1 MRGIIIAAGM
11 GKRMQQYTKLKPKC
25 LLSIGK
31 KTILQWTVEGLKVAG
46 CNDIFV
52 ITGHKG
58 NEISK
63 LGYKTIENK
72 NYQTNNILHS
82 LFKAKNLFDQELI
95 VVYSDIYVEKEIF
108 KGLAL
113 NKKDLVLTADK
124 SWQEYYMNRLLHPE
138 EQAEKI
144 ILDNNSKV
152 LEIGKDLIINKSNK
166 YYEFIGLFKASKKAA
181 IAMKDTFLMIDNK
194 INSKDKFE
202 RSSSWSN
209 AYLTDFFQ
217 FIINNNILEVNVNI
231 VSKGWA
237 EFDTIEDYNR
247 LNNIIKSQKLISI
260 K

>member
-1 MRGIIIAAGM
+1 M
-11 GKRMQQYTKLKPKC
+11 
-25 LLSIGK
+25 
-31 KTILQWTVEGLKVAG
+31 
-46 CNDIFV
+46 
-52 ITGHKG
+52 
-58 NEISK
+58 
-63 LGYKTIENK
+63 
-72 NYQTNNILHS
+72 
-82 LFKAKNLFDQELI
+82 FKAKNLFDQELI

-108 KGLAL
+108 KDLAL

-124 SWQEYYMNRLLHPE
+124 SWQEYYMDRSLHPE

-144 ILDNNSKV
+144 IIDKNSKV

-181 IAMKDTFLMIDNK
+181 IAMKNTFLMIDNK

-217 FIINNNILEVNVNI
+217 FIINNNILDINVNI

-260 K
+260 KIMNTLNFKLPEIIFTDNFSHAISNKVKKVTVLFLQASIGQKILTIKV

>member
-11 GKRMQQYTKLKPKC
+11 GKRMQQYTKSKPKC

-31 KTILQWTVEGLKVAG
+31 KTILQWTVEGLKAAG

-72 NYQTNNILHS
+72 DYQTNNILHS

-95 VVYSDIYVEKEIF
+95 VVYSDIYVEKIF
-108 KGLAL
+108 KDLAL

-124 SWQEYYMNRLLHPE
+124 SWQEYYMDRSLHPK

-144 ILDNNSKV
+144 IIDKNSKV

-181 IAMKDTFLMIDNK
+181 IAMKNTFLMIDNK
-194 INSKDKFE
+194 INSKGKFE

-217 FIINNNILEVNVNI
+217 FIINNNILDINVNI
-231 VSKGWA
+231 ISKGWA

-247 LNNIIKSQKLISI
+247 LNNIIKSQKLVSI

>member
-11 GKRMQQYTKLKPKC
+11 GKRMQQYTKSKPKC

-31 KTILQWTVEGLKVAG
+31 KTILQWTVEGLKAAG

-72 NYQTNNILHS
+72 DYQTNNILHS

-113 NKKDLVLTADK
+113 NKKDLVLTVDK
-124 SWQEYYMNRLLHPE
+124 SWQEYYVDRSLHPE

-144 ILDNNSKV
+144 IIDNNSKV
-152 LEIGKDLIINKSNK
+152 LEIGKDLIINKSKK
-166 YYEFIGLFKASKKAA
+166 YYEFIGLFKASEKAA
-181 IAMKDTFLMIDNK
+181 AKMKNTFLMIDNK

-202 RSSSWSN
+202 RSGSWSN

-217 FIINNNILEVNVNI
+217 FIINNNILEINVNI